1 MAKTASP
8 AKAPVPAPA
17 PAAPVAAPAGSKKG
31 TETQKAAPTGA
42 VKKEPATKSALA
54 NAAHTD
60 ALKMQQI
67 AKLKI
72 LLEQKLS
79 NHSTLTRNLQEKK
92 ALLANVRK
100 THSHC
105 NKREVNI
112 DHEGKS
118 IASLEVE
125 IMMAKD
131 LPKMDWYSGKCDPY
145 VILSLSPPAACL
157 DTSDKRTK
165 VKPRERSP
173 VWNQSFI
180 FKPIE
185 FKKADLVLNVMD
197 AENFG
202 NDDFMGKIIIPLP
215 TIENQLW
222 VEKWY
227 PLTDPD
233 KKTEAKLL
241 SGSVLV
247 RTKFVFS
254 EKLRLEGEVKEVA
267 SQMEKLSKDMK
278 KITTHINRLEGNTT
292 TRGSASDDVWLFAEF
307 DGETPLLFTDLEPV
321 TDISA
326 TGGVPIGKHDMCS
339 IL

>member
-1 MAKTASP
+1 MNFWPHARHTGVPNDP
-8 AKAPVPAPA
+8 AKIPPGRKPFVTLTRPPLSPLARSPHPTP
-17 PAAPVAAPAGSKKG
+17 
-31 TETQKAAPTGA
+31 TQ
-42 VKKEPATKSALA
+42 
-54 NAAHTD
+54 
-60 ALKMQQI
+60 
-67 AKLKI
+67 I

-233 KKTEAKLL
+233 KKTEAK
-241 SGSVLV
+241 V
-247 RTKFVFS
+247 RRPKCA
-254 EKLRLEGEVKEVA
+254 R
-267 SQMEKLSKDMK
+267 
-278 KITTHINRLEGNTT
+278 
-292 TRGSASDDVWLFAEF
+292 RG
-307 DGETPLLFTDLEPV
+307 
-321 TDISA
+321 
-326 TGGVPIGKHDMCS
+326 
-339 IL
+339 